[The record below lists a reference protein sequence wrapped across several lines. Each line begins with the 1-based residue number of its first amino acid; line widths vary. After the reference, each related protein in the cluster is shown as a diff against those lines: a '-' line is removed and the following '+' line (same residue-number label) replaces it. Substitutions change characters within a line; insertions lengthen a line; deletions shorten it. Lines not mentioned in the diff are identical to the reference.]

1 MLSQEECELIVSFKR
16 QLEEKIDLYNKKQEE
31 IDKQEKELQILT
43 DEIAKSQQI
52 IKEYKETL
60 SLLRKQIVFE
70 RDQLRAEETARHN
83 QVLRNIRSSASV
95 PCILLCSEVI
105 GKD

>member
-1 MLSQEECELIVSFKR
+1 MISQEECELIVSFKR

-31 IDKQEKELQILT
+31 IDKQGKELQILT
-43 DEIAKSQQI
+43 DEIAKSQEI

-83 QVLRNIRSSASV
+83 QVLRNIRSSAS
-95 PCILLCSEVI
+95 EVI
-105 GKD
+105 GGD

>member
-1 MLSQEECELIVSFKR
+1 MLSQEECELSVSFKR

-52 IKEYKETL
+52 IKEHKETL
-60 SLLRKQIVFE
+60 SLLRKQIVFK
-70 RDQLRAEETARHN
+70 RDQLQAEETARH
-83 QVLRNIRSSASV
+83 
-95 PCILLCSEVI
+95 
-105 GKD
+105 K

>member
-16 QLEEKIDLYNKKQEE
+16 QLEGKIELYNEKQKE
-31 IDKQEKELQILT
+31 IDNKEKELQILT

-70 RDQLRAEETARHN
+70 RDQLRAEE
-83 QVLRNIRSSASV
+83 V
-95 PCILLCSEVI
+95 PCILLCSEAI